1 MSTRTTTTKPKPKKK
16 PVAIESVRH
25 CPKCA
30 SPAVEFSE
38 LTTIAKCLACTWEG
52 RNADLLLSDAGQSS
66 ALELSA
72 QAQHE
77 FVGLIA
83 AAISRPIM
91 SWLMKW
97 GFTENDARLQ
107 QVALRYIKSG
117 TVAMYKSLI
126 ATRLELEQEKR
137 K

>member
-1 MSTRTTTTKPKPKKK
+1 MSTRTTTKPKPKKK

-30 SPAVEFSE
+30 SPAVEFSDISFDANC
-38 LTTIAKCLACTWEG
+38 LTCKWIGKT
-52 RNADLLLSDAGQSS
+52 ADLLLSDAGQSS

-91 SWLMKW
+91 GWLMKW
-97 GFTENDARLQ
+97 GFTEDDARLQ

-117 TVAMYKSLI
+117 TVALYKSLI

>member
-1 MSTRTTTTKPKPKKK
+1 MSSRPTTTRPKKRK
-16 PVAIESVRH
+16 PVALASVRH

-38 LTTIAKCLACTWEG
+38 LSTIAKCLSCSWEG
-52 RNADLLLSDAGQSS
+52 RNADLLLSDAGESS

-91 SWLMKW
+91 GWLMKW
-97 GFTENDARLQ
+97 GFMENDEKVQ
-107 QVALRYIKSG
+107 KVALRYIKSG
-117 TVAMYKSLI
+117 TIALYRSLI

>member
-1 MSTRTTTTKPKPKKK
+1 VSNRTATRQKKK
-16 PVAIESVRH
+16 PVTAASVRH

-30 SPAVEFSE
+30 SPAVEFSDVS
-38 LTTIAKCLACTWEG
+38 TSASCLACKWVG
-52 RNADLLLSDAGQSS
+52 RTADLLLSDAGGSN

-83 AAISRPIM
+83 AAISRPVLG
-91 SWLMKW
+91 WLMKW
-97 GFTENDARLQ
+97 GFVENDERIQ

-117 TVAMYKSLI
+117 TLALYKSI
-126 ATRLELEQEKR
+126 ISTRLELEQEKR

>member
-1 MSTRTTTTKPKPKKK
+1 MSSRPTTTTRPKKKK
-16 PVAIESVRH
+16 PVALASIRH

-38 LTTIAKCLACTWEG
+38 LTNKAACLVCKWVGVTT
-52 RNADLLLSDAGQSS
+52 DLLLSDAGESS

-83 AAISRPIM
+83 AAISRPVM
-91 SWLMKW
+91 SWLVKW
-97 GFTENDARLQ
+97 GFMENDEKIQ
-107 QVALRYIKSG
+107 KVALRYIKSG
-117 TVAMYKSLI
+117 TIALYKSLI
-126 ATRLELEQEKR
+126 ATRLELEQENR

>member
-1 MSTRTTTTKPKPKKK
+1 MSTRTTTKPKLKKK

-30 SPAVEFSE
+30 SPAVEFSD
-38 LTTIAKCLACTWEG
+38 LTHDATCLTCKWIG
-52 RNADLLLSDAGQSS
+52 RTTDLLLSDAGQSS

-91 SWLMKW
+91 GWLMKW
-97 GFTENDARLQ
+97 GFMENDEKIQ
-107 QVALRYIKSG
+107 KVALRYIKSG
-117 TVAMYKSLI
+117 TIALYKSLI